1 MSLKTIG
8 WLGTGVMG
16 KSMAGH
22 LIKAGYQL
30 NVYNRTKAKAQQLID
45 IGAKWME
52 PKEIAANS
60 EVVITMLGY
69 PHDVQDMIL
78 SENGIL
84 PYMKKGSF
92 LIDHTTSKPN
102 LAEKIHKECSKV
114 GVYSIDAPVSGGD
127 IGAKEARLVIMC
139 GGDSQ
144 SFEQVKPIM
153 SVYGKNVL
161 LNGSAGKGQH
171 TKMANQILL
180 AGNMIGIVEA
190 LLYAYK
196 MGLDLD
202 QTIKTLS
209 SGGAASTALQTL
221 GPRIVAG
228 NLDPG
233 FYV

>member
-1 MSLKTIG
+1 
-8 WLGTGVMG
+8 
-16 KSMAGH
+16 
-22 LIKAGYQL
+22 
-30 NVYNRTKAKAQQLID
+30 
-45 IGAKWME
+45 
-52 PKEIAANS
+52 
-60 EVVITMLGY
+60 
-69 PHDVQDMIL
+69 
-78 SENGIL
+78 
-84 PYMKKGSF
+84 
-92 LIDHTTSKPN
+92 
-102 LAEKIHKECSKV
+102 
-114 GVYSIDAPVSGGD
+114 
-127 IGAKEARLVIMC
+127 
-139 GGDSQ
+139 
-144 SFEQVKPIM
+144 M